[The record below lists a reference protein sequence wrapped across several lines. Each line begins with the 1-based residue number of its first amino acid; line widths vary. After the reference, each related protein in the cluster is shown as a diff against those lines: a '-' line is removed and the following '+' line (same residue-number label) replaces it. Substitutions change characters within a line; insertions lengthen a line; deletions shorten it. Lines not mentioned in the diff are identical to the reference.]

1 MKIRI
6 LKTIEGAKEAE
17 GLTVMIDVFRAFSL
31 ECYLFAAGARRI
43 YPVKDLEEARAAAA
57 AHADCIL
64 IGEEGEARA
73 EGCQYG
79 DSPWQTGTG
88 MVAGRRYD
96 GKPDIFT
103 EDNILDGL
111 AVGPEGPFFPR
122 RHKGF
127 DGTPGCAAVSGLF
140 AGKDVIHLTGTG
152 TSGIL
157 AAEAAG
163 AEEIIA
169 ASLVNAEAVAKY
181 ILTRNP
187 GSLSLVAMG
196 KGGLE
201 NAKEDTLCAKYIE
214 SLLTGVTIMGEDVL
228 PGIFRKKFFTSDQ
241 IQLIADALLT
251 DGGEE
256 FFKADPEWQEVYPR
270 EDFFLCTACDLFD
283 FIIRIKRDEKGI
295 LFAEPMSVSVPSA
308 SGNL

>member
-17 GLTVMIDVFRAFSL
+17 GLTVLIDVFRAFSL
-31 ECYLFAAGARRI
+31 ECYLFASGARRI
-43 YPVKDLEEARAAAA
+43 YPVKDLEEARTVNT

-64 IGEEGEARA
+64 IGEEGEAKA
-73 EGCQYG
+73 EGCLYG
-79 DSPWQTGTG
+79 DSPWQTGAG
-88 MVAGRRYD
+88 RVAGKCYD

-111 AVGPEGPFFPR
+111 AVGPEGPFYPR
-122 RHKGF
+122 KHKGF
-127 DGTPGCAAVSGLF
+127 DGTPGCAPVPGLF
-140 AGKDVIHLTGTG
+140 EGKGIIHLTGTG
-152 TSGIL
+152 SSGIL

-163 AEEIIA
+163 ADEIIA
-169 ASLVNAEAVAKY
+169 ASLVNAEAAAKY

-187 GSLSLVAMG
+187 GSLSLVALG

-201 NAKEDTLCAKYIE
+201 NSKEDTLCAKYIE
-214 SLLTGVTIMGEDVL
+214 SLLTGGTIMGVDAL
-228 PGIFRKKFFTSDQ
+228 PGILRTRIFTSDK

-251 DGGEE
+251 DGGVE
-256 FFKADPEWQEVYPR
+256 FFKPDPEWQEVYPR

-283 FIIRIKRDEKGI
+283 FTIRIKRDEKGI
-295 LFAEPMSVSVPSA
+295 LYAEPVSVSM
-308 SGNL
+308 

>member
-6 LKTIEGAKEAE
+6 LKTIEEAGKAE
-17 GLTVMIDVFRAFSL
+17 GLVVMIDVFRAFSL

-57 AHADCIL
+57 AHEDCIL
-64 IGEEGEARA
+64 IGEEGDARA
-73 EGCQYG
+73 EGCMYG

-88 MVAGRRYD
+88 EVAGKRYD

-103 EDNILDGL
+103 EDNTLDGL

-122 RHKGF
+122 KHKGF
-127 DGTPGCAAVSGLF
+127 DGTPGCAVVPGLF
-140 AGKDVIHLTGTG
+140 EGKDIIHLTGTAS
-152 TSGIL
+152 SGIL

-163 AEEIIA
+163 ADEIIA
-169 ASLVNAEAVAKY
+169 AGLVNAEAAARY
-181 ILTRNP
+181 ILTGNP
-187 GSLSLVAMG
+187 RSLSLVALG

-214 SLLTGVTIMGEDVL
+214 SLLTGESIMGEDAL
-228 PGIFRKKFFTSDQ
+228 PKIFRTRLFTSDQ
-241 IQLIADALLT
+241 IQLVADALLT
-251 DGGEE
+251 DDGKE
-256 FFKADPEWQEVYPR
+256 FFNPDPEWQEVYPR

-283 FIIRIKRDEKGI
+283 FIIRIRRDEKGI
-295 LFAEPMSVSVPSA
+295 LYAEPASVSM
-308 SGNL
+308 

>member
-1 MKIRI
+1 MKIQT
-6 LKTIEGAKEAE
+6 LKTIAGAGEAE
-17 GLTVMIDVFRAFSL
+17 GLVVMIDVFRAFSL

-57 AHADCIL
+57 AHEDCIL
-64 IGEEGEARA
+64 IGEEGDARA
-73 EGCQYG
+73 EGCMYG
-79 DSPWQTGTG
+79 DSPWQTGAG
-88 MVAGRRYD
+88 EVAGKRYD

-103 EDNILDGL
+103 EDNTLDGL

-122 RHKGF
+122 KHKGF
-127 DGTPGCAAVSGLF
+127 DGTPGCAVVPGLF
-140 AGKDVIHLTGTG
+140 EGKDIIHLTGTG
-152 TSGIL
+152 SSGIL

-163 AEEIIA
+163 ADEIIA
-169 ASLVNAEAVAKY
+169 AGLVNAEAVAKY

-187 GSLSLVAMG
+187 QSLSLVAAG

-214 SLLTGVTIMGEDVL
+214 SLLTGGVIVGDDAL
-228 PGIFRKKFFTSDQ
+228 PRIFRTKIFTSDQ

-256 FFKADPEWQEVYPR
+256 FFNPDPEWQEVYPR

-283 FIIRIKRDEKGI
+283 FAIRIDRDEKGI
-295 LFAEPMSVSVPSA
+295 LFAEPVSVS
-308 SGNL
+308 NLS

>member
-17 GLTVMIDVFRAFSL
+17 GLTVMIDAFRAFSL

-43 YPVKDLEEARAAAA
+43 YPVKDLEEARAAADV
-57 AHADCIL
+57 HPGCIL
-64 IGEEGEARA
+64 VGEEGDAKA
-73 EGCQYG
+73 EGCLYG
-79 DSPWQTGTG
+79 DSPWQTGAG
-88 MVAGRRYD
+88 QVAGRCYD

-111 AVGPEGPFFPR
+111 AVGPEGPFYPR

-127 DGTPGCAAVSGLF
+127 DGTPGCAAVPGLF
-140 AGKDVIHLTGTG
+140 AGKDIIHLTGTAS
-152 TSGIL
+152 SGIL

-163 AEEIIA
+163 ADEIIA
-169 ASLVNAEAVAKY
+169 AGLVNAEAAAKY
-181 ILTRNP
+181 ALIRNP
-187 GSLSLVAMG
+187 QSLSLGALG

-214 SLLTGVTIMGEDVL
+214 SLLTGETIMGEDVL
-228 PGIFRKKFFTSDQ
+228 PKIFRTRIFTSDK

-251 DGGEE
+251 DDGKE
-256 FFKADPEWQEVYPR
+256 FFNPDPEWQEVYPR

-295 LFAEPMSVSVPSA
+295 LYAEPVSVSM
-308 SGNL
+308 

>member
-6 LKTIEGAKEAE
+6 LKTIQGAGEAE
-17 GLTVMIDVFRAFSL
+17 GLVVMIDVFRAFSL

-57 AHADCIL
+57 AHEDCIL
-64 IGEEGEARA
+64 IGEEGDARA
-73 EGCQYG
+73 EGCMYG

-88 MVAGRRYD
+88 EVAGKRYD

-103 EDNILDGL
+103 EDNTLDGL

-122 RHKGF
+122 KHKGF
-127 DGTPGCAAVSGLF
+127 DGTPGCAVVPGLF
-140 AGKDVIHLTGTG
+140 EGKDIIHLTGTG
-152 TSGIL
+152 SSGIL

-163 AEEIIA
+163 ADEIIA
-169 ASLVNAEAVAKY
+169 AGLVNAEAVAKY

-187 GSLSLVAMG
+187 RSLSLVAAG

-214 SLLTGVTIMGEDVL
+214 SLLTGGVIVGDDAL
-228 PGIFRKKFFTSDQ
+228 PRIFRTKIFTSDQ

-256 FFKADPEWQEVYPR
+256 FFNPDPEWQEVYPR

-283 FIIRIKRDEKGI
+283 SAIRIDRDEKGI
-295 LFAEPMSVSVPSA
+295 LFAEPVSVS
-308 SGNL
+308 NLS

>member
-1 MKIRI
+1 MNIRI

-17 GLTVMIDVFRAFSL
+17 GLAVMIDVFRAFSL

-43 YPVKDLEEARAAAA
+43 YPVGDMEQARAVAAV
-57 AHADCIL
+57 HGDCIL
-64 IGEEGEARA
+64 AGEEGDARA
-73 EGCQYG
+73 EGCTYG
-79 DSPWQTGTG
+79 DSPWQTGAG
-88 MVAGRRYD
+88 EVAGRRYD
-96 GKPDIFT
+96 GQPDVFPA
-103 EDNILDGL
+103 DSILDGL

-127 DGTPGCAAVSGLF
+127 DGTPGCAAASGLF
-140 AGKDVIHLTGTG
+140 SGRDFIHVTGTG
-152 TSGIL
+152 SMGIR

-163 AEEIIA
+163 ADEILA
-169 ASLVNAEAVAKY
+169 AGLVNAEAAAKY

-187 GSLSLVAMG
+187 RTVSLAALG

-214 SLLTGVTIMGEDVL
+214 SLLTGSPILGDDAL
-228 PGIFRKKFFTSDQ
+228 PRLFRTKIFPAEQ
-241 IQLIADALLT
+241 IQLIADALLA

-256 FFKADPEWQEVYPR
+256 FFKPEPEWQEVYPR

-283 FIIRIKRDEKGI
+283 FAIRIRRDEAGI
-295 LFAEPMSVSVPSA
+295 LFAEPVPV
-308 SGNL
+308 

>member
-1 MKIRI
+1 MNIRI

-17 GLTVMIDVFRAFSL
+17 GLTVIIDVFRAFSL

-43 YPVKDLEEARAAAA
+43 YPVKDMVEARAAAA
-57 AHADCIL
+57 VLTDCIL
-64 IGEEGEARA
+64 IGEEGDAKA
-73 EGCQYG
+73 DGCRYG
-79 DSPWQTGTG
+79 DSPWQTGAG
-88 MVAGRRYD
+88 RVAGRRYD

-103 EDNILDGL
+103 VDSILDGL

-122 RHKGF
+122 KHKGF
-127 DGTPGCAAVSGLF
+127 DGTPGCDAVPGLF
-140 AGKDVIHLTGTG
+140 EGKDIIHLTGTG
-152 TSGIL
+152 SSAIL

-163 AEEIIA
+163 ADEIITA
-169 ASLVNAEAVAKY
+169 GLVNAEAAAKY

-187 GSLSLVAMG
+187 RSLSLVAVG

-201 NAKEDTLCAKYIE
+201 NSKEDTLCAKYIE
-214 SLLTGVTIMGEDVL
+214 SLLTGKMIMGEDAL
-228 PGIFRKKFFTSDQ
+228 PRIFRTKIFESDQ

-256 FFKADPEWQEVYPR
+256 FFNPDPEWQEVYPR

-283 FIIRIKRDEKGI
+283 FIIRIRRDEKGI
-295 LFAEPMSVSVPSA
+295 LYA
-308 SGNL
+308 SLNKGLCEE

>member
-6 LKTIEGAKEAE
+6 LKTIEEAGKAE
-17 GLTVMIDVFRAFSL
+17 GLVVMIDVFRAFSL

-57 AHADCIL
+57 AHEDCIL
-64 IGEEGEARA
+64 IGEEGDARA
-73 EGCQYG
+73 EGCMYG

-88 MVAGRRYD
+88 EVAGKRYD

-103 EDNILDGL
+103 EDNTLDGL

-122 RHKGF
+122 KHKGF
-127 DGTPGCAAVSGLF
+127 DGTPGCAVVPGLF
-140 AGKDVIHLTGTG
+140 EGKDIIHLTGTG
-152 TSGIL
+152 SSGIL

-163 AEEIIA
+163 ADEIIA
-169 ASLVNAEAVAKY
+169 AGLVNAEAVAKY

-187 GSLSLVAMG
+187 RSLSLVAAG

-214 SLLTGVTIMGEDVL
+214 SLLTGGVIVGDDAL
-228 PGIFRKKFFTSDQ
+228 PRIFRTKIFTSDQ

-251 DGGEE
+251 DGG
-256 FFKADPEWQEVYPR
+256 
-270 EDFFLCTACDLFD
+270 
-283 FIIRIKRDEKGI
+283 
-295 LFAEPMSVSVPSA
+295 
-308 SGNL
+308 

>member
-1 MKIRI
+1 
-6 LKTIEGAKEAE
+6 
-17 GLTVMIDVFRAFSL
+17 
-31 ECYLFAAGARRI
+31 YLFAAGARRI
-43 YPVKDLEEARAAAA
+43 YPVKDLEEARVAAA
-57 AHADCIL
+57 AHEDCIL
-64 IGEEGEARA
+64 IGEEGDARA
-73 EGCQYG
+73 EGCMYG

-88 MVAGRRYD
+88 EVAGKRYD

-103 EDNILDGL
+103 EDNTLDGL

-122 RHKGF
+122 KHKGF
-127 DGTPGCAAVSGLF
+127 DGTPGCAVVPGLF
-140 AGKDVIHLTGTG
+140 EGKDIIHLTGTG
-152 TSGIL
+152 SSGIL

-163 AEEIIA
+163 ADEIIA
-169 ASLVNAEAVAKY
+169 AGLVNAEAVAKY

-187 GSLSLVAMG
+187 RSLSLVAAG

-214 SLLTGVTIMGEDVL
+214 SLLTGGVIVGDDAL
-228 PGIFRKKFFTSDQ
+228 PRIFRTKIFTSDQ

-256 FFKADPEWQEVYPR
+256 FFNPDPEWQEVYPR

-283 FIIRIKRDEKGI
+283 FAIRIDRDEKGI
-295 LFAEPMSVSVPSA
+295 LFAEPVSVS
-308 SGNL
+308 NLS